1 MRGLGLFVVL
11 AAPAFGNVAEPQE
24 AVTESQFVEGVGTEH
39 AAARALGE
47 DLARAEA
54 LQRRASALANPRVEF
69 SREQPDDSP
78 RQDTWS
84 MAWVPPLD
92 GRRGLARSAAQ
103 AGVEAARERVAL
115 ERARLRRE
123 VRRAYADWT
132 LTGERRAFLA
142 DQFALV
148 EDLAGKAKQ
157 RARVGE
163 ESGLAA
169 RRLELAASEVKAQLV
184 VAHTQ
189 QIRAEAAALGWRP
202 DLSGRRPTLPVL
214 PPPPPTI
221 VDPANRPDVRA
232 LQHEARQAALE
243 ARLARRFWTAPELQA
258 GWQRLADR
266 GSSVSGPVL
275 GLAWTVPVFDRNQ
288 GGRIEAARREQVAQA
303 RLALAST
310 RAERELK
317 AAQEAYAVAA
327 AAAEE
332 SARGTAD
339 ADRLI
344 MAAAATFRAGEA
356 TLTDLLDTLRAVRE
370 ARLRSLDLLGA
381 ALEAHRDLELW
392 GAASLS
398 SGGER

>member
-1 MRGLGLFVVL
+1 MRGLGLVVLL
-11 AAPAFGNVAEPQE
+11 AAPAFGNVAGAQE
-24 AVTESQFVEGVGTEH
+24 GVTESQFVEGVGAEH

-54 LQRRASALANPRVEF
+54 LRRRAAALANPRFEF

-84 MAWVPPLD
+84 LAWVPPVD
-92 GRRGLARSAAQ
+92 GRRGLARGAAE
-103 AGVEAARERVAL
+103 AGLEAARERVAL

-123 VRRAYADWT
+123 VRRAYADWSVSR
-132 LTGERRAFLA
+132 ERREVLSG
-142 DQFALV
+142 QLALV
-148 EDLAGKAKQ
+148 EDLAGKARQ

-169 RRLELAASEVKAQLV
+169 RRLELAASEVDAQLL
-184 VAHTQ
+184 VARTH
-189 QIRAEAAALGWRP
+189 QIRAEATALGWRP
-202 DLSGRRPTLPVL
+202 DLAGRRPTLPVL
-214 PPPPPTI
+214 PAPPSML
-221 VDPANRPDVRA
+221 DPANRPDLRA

-243 ARLARRFWTAPELQA
+243 TRLARRFWTAPELQA

-266 GSSVSGPVL
+266 GSSLSGPVL
-275 GLAWTVPVFDRNQ
+275 GLAWTVPLFDRNHA
-288 GGRIEAARREQVAQA
+288 GRTEAARREQIAEA
-303 RLALAST
+303 RLALASA

-317 AAQEAYAVAA
+317 AAQEAYALAA
-327 AAAEE
+327 AAAED
-332 SARGTAD
+332 SARATVD

-344 MAAAATFRAGEA
+344 TAAAASFRAGEA

-381 ALEAHRDLELW
+381 ALEAHRELELW
-392 GAASLS
+392 STGPLP
-398 SGGER
+398 SGGDR

>member
-1 MRGLGLFVVL
+1 MRGLGLVVVL
-11 AAPAFGNVAEPQE
+11 AAPAFGNMAGAQE
-24 AVTESQFVEGVGTEH
+24 AVTESQFAEGVGAEH

-54 LQRRASALANPRVEF
+54 LRRRAAALANPRFEF

-84 MAWVPPLD
+84 LAWVPPLE
-92 GRRGLARSAAQ
+92 GRRGLAHGAAE
-103 AGVEAARERVAL
+103 AGVEAARERLAL

-123 VRRAYADWT
+123 VRRAYGDWS
-132 LTGERRAFLA
+132 LSRERREVLSG
-142 DQFALV
+142 QLALV
-148 EDLAGKAKQ
+148 EDLAGKAQQ

-169 RRLELAASEVKAQLV
+169 RRLELAASEVGAQLV
-184 VAHTQ
+184 GARTQ
-189 QIRAEAAALGWRP
+189 QIRAEATALGWRP
-202 DLSGRRPTLPVL
+202 DLAGRRPTLPVL
-214 PPPPPTI
+214 PAPPSML
-221 VDPANRPDVRA
+221 DPANRPDLRA
-232 LQHEARQAALE
+232 LQHEARQATLE
-243 ARLARRFWTAPELQA
+243 ARLARRFWIAPELQA

-266 GSSVSGPVL
+266 GSSMSGPVL
-275 GLAWTVPVFDRNQ
+275 GLAWTVPLFDRNRA
-288 GGRIEAARREQVAQA
+288 GRTEAARREQIAEA
-303 RLALAST
+303 RLALASA

-344 MAAAATFRAGEA
+344 TAAAASFRAGEA

-381 ALEAHRDLELW
+381 ALEAHRELELW
-392 GAASLS
+392 STGPLPSGA
-398 SGGER
+398 ER

>member
-1 MRGLGLFVVL
+1 MRGLGLVVVL
-11 AAPAFGNVAEPQE
+11 AAPAFGNVAGAQE
-24 AVTESQFVEGVGTEH
+24 AVTESQFVEGVGAAH

-54 LQRRASALANPRVEF
+54 LRRRATALANPRLEF

-84 MAWVPPLD
+84 LAWVPPLD
-92 GRRGLARSAAQ
+92 GRRSLARGAAE
-103 AGVEAARERVAL
+103 AGVEAARERIAL

-123 VRRAYADWT
+123 VRQAFAEWT
-132 LTGERRAFLA
+132 LSGERSEFLSG
-142 DQFALV
+142 QLALV
-148 EDLAGKAKQ
+148 EDLAGKAQQ

-169 RRLELAASEVKAQLV
+169 RRLELATAEVQAQFV
-184 VAHTQ
+184 VARTQ
-189 QIRAEAAALGWRP
+189 QIRAEATALGWRP
-202 DLSGRRPTLPVL
+202 DLAGRRPTLPVL
-214 PPPPPTI
+214 PPPPTI
-221 VDPANRPDVRA
+221 VDPANRPDLRA
-232 LQHEARQAALE
+232 LHHEARQAALE

-266 GSSVSGPVL
+266 GRSVSGPVL

-288 GGRIEAARREQVAQA
+288 GGRIEAGRREQIAEA
-303 RLALAST
+303 RLALASN
-310 RAERELK
+310 RAKRELK
-317 AAQEAYAVAA
+317 AAQEAYAVTA

-332 SARGTAD
+332 SARGTVD
-339 ADRLI
+339 ANRLI
-344 MAAAATFRAGEA
+344 TAAAASFRAGEA

-381 ALEAHRDLELW
+381 ALEAHRELELW
-392 GAASLS
+392 SMALLP

>member
-1 MRGLGLFVVL
+1 MRGLGLVVVL
-11 AAPAFGNVAEPQE
+11 VAPAFGNMAGAQE
-24 AVTESQFVEGVGTEH
+24 SVTESQFVEGVGADH

-47 DLARAEA
+47 ELARAEA
-54 LQRRASALANPRVEF
+54 LRRRAAAFANPRLEF

-84 MAWVPPLD
+84 LAWVPPVD
-92 GRRGLARSAAQ
+92 GRRGLARGAAE

-123 VRRAYADWT
+123 VRRAYADWS
-132 LTGERRAFLA
+132 LTGERRAFLSG
-142 DQFALV
+142 QLALV
-148 EDLAGKAKQ
+148 EDLAGKAQQ

-169 RRLELAASEVKAQLV
+169 RRLELAASEVQAQFV
-184 VAHTQ
+184 VARTQ
-189 QIRAEAAALGWRP
+189 QIRAEATALGWRP
-202 DLSGRRPTLPVL
+202 DLAGRRPTMPVL
-214 PPPPPTI
+214 PPPPSI
-221 VDPANRPDVRA
+221 IDPASRPDLRA

-243 ARLARRFWTAPELQA
+243 ARLTRRFWTAPELQA

-266 GSSVSGPVL
+266 GSSVSGPVF
-275 GLAWTVPVFDRNQ
+275 GLAWTVPLFDRNQ
-288 GGRIEAARREQVAQA
+288 AGRIEAASREQIAQA
-303 RLALAST
+303 RLALASG

-332 SARGTAD
+332 SVRGSAD

-344 MAAAATFRAGEA
+344 AAASASFRAGEA
-356 TLTDLLDTLRAVRE
+356 TLTDLLDTLRSVRE

-381 ALEAHRDLELW
+381 ALEAHRELELW
-392 GAASLS
+392 G
-398 SGGER
+398 SGLLTSGEGR